1 MPGYV
6 YKRDLS
12 SLWQGKLI
20 SVIQNIA
27 GHFSGTVGP
36 NQMTERKAAWSP
48 GKWTGEGERQ
58 SYVCENPGFSKSC
71 EKAVDCVLASESY
84 SVGEA
89 EEDFLPSLS
98 QLQFL

>member
-1 MPGYV
+1 MSIRETCLAFGRV
-6 YKRDLS
+6 N
-12 SLWQGKLI
+12 I